1 MHLMPTSAP
10 GQVGASATGQKINN
24 YPDGKAHFLSS
35 VGKAPTPPI
44 SLGCP
49 PTKAAIHTP
58 TVLRR
63 QRPVQRKINR
73 GALPDRIA
81 MKKSCQDDETAT
93 GAPTKKTNDD
103 GCKAPSR
110 KESVTAQF
118 NAIDN
123 PTVYTRRGL
132 IRGERTLE
140 ALKVMHSLASIN
152 CSYGVA
158 APPAADHPIDQCYNA
173 SSSAPNSPLIGS
185 RRRLHPVVFGQ
196 GGFND
201 RSSTLWEWPL
211 GTASVLNT
219 DDDFEVELYFSPFS
233 AKEITAKVMGNELLI
248 HCKSD
253 AVLSANDPH
262 PREIFRSYQ
271 MPLNVDPKTV
281 RFSIKEERYLRVKAK
296 KERPLKLALAYDT
309 NNDKW
314 TN

>member
-1 MHLMPTSAP
+1 
-10 GQVGASATGQKINN
+10 
-24 YPDGKAHFLSS
+24 
-35 VGKAPTPPI
+35 
-44 SLGCP
+44 
-49 PTKAAIHTP
+49 
-58 TVLRR
+58 
-63 QRPVQRKINR
+63 
-73 GALPDRIA
+73 
-81 MKKSCQDDETAT
+81 MKKSSQDNEAT
-93 GAPTKKTNDD
+93 VRTSTRADDDVGKT
-103 GCKAPSR
+103 PSR
-110 KESVTAQF
+110 KESQTPQF

-140 ALKVMHSLASIN
+140 ALKVMHSLAAIN
-152 CSYGVA
+152 CAYGG
-158 APPAADHPIDQCYNA
+158 PPLPSVDNLTDQSHVTSC
-173 SSSAPNSPLIGS
+173 SAPNSPLVGS
-185 RRRLHPVVFGQ
+185 RRRMHPVFGQ

-219 DDDFEVELYFSPFS
+219 DDHFEVQLCFSPFS

-253 AVLSANDPH
+253 ALLSNNDPH

-281 RFSIKEERYLRVKAK
+281 RFSIKEGRYLRVTAM

-309 NNDKW
+309 NNGKW
-314 TN
+314 TQ

>member
-1 MHLMPTSAP
+1 MD
-10 GQVGASATGQKINN
+10 V
-24 YPDGKAHFLSS
+24 HFSS
-35 VGKAPTPPI
+35 
-44 SLGCP
+44 CP
-49 PTKAAIHTP
+49 
-58 TVLRR
+58 
-63 QRPVQRKINR
+63 
-73 GALPDRIA
+73 
-81 MKKSCQDDETAT
+81 DDETAA
-93 GAPTKKTNDD
+93 GAATKKTNDD
-103 GCKAPSR
+103 VCKAPNR
-110 KESVTAQF
+110 KESSTPQF

-152 CSYGVA
+152 CSYGAVA
-158 APPAADHPIDQCYNA
+158 PLKASHSIDQCCNA
-173 SSSAPNSPLIGS
+173 SSSAPNSPSVGS

-211 GTASVLNT
+211 GTASVSNT
-219 DDDFEVELYFSPFS
+219 DDNFEVELYFSPFT

-253 AVLSANDPH
+253 ALLSANDPH

-281 RFSIKEERYLRVKAK
+281 RFSIKEERYLSVKAK

-309 NNDKW
+309 NSDKCI
-314 TN
+314 N